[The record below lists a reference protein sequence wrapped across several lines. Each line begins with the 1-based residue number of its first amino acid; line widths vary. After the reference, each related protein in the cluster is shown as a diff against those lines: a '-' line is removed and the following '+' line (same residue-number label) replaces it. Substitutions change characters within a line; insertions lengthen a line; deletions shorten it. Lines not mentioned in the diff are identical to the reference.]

1 MNRRSFTIGSRIN
14 AQEMLYAD
22 PLTLTADQCDEV
34 NDAVFNSYFND
45 TGQGFNNVTQVGN
58 FSDLPWQA
66 QTVISDLSYN
76 LGNLSVEAPTF
87 WGQVT
92 SGDWEGAYQ
101 NLTTQF
107 GSPGSPVA
115 NRAQTDAG
123 YLRQAINAGT
133 LAVKQ

>member
-1 MNRRSFTIGSRIN
+1 
-14 AQEMLYAD
+14 MLYTD

-45 TGQGFNNVTQVGN
+45 TGQGFNNVLQVGN
-58 FSDLPWQA
+58 FSDLPWRA

-92 SGDWEGAYQ
+92 SGEWEYA
-101 NLTTQF
+101 
-107 GSPGSPVA
+107 
-115 NRAQTDAG
+115 
-123 YLRQAINAGT
+123 
-133 LAVKQ
+133 